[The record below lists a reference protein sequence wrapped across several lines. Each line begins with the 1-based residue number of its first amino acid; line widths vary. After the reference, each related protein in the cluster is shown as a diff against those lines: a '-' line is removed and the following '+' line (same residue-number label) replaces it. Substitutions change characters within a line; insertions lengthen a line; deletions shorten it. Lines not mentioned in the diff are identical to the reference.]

1 MNQSHKCFERGMTAE
16 QAAKEIDLAPY
27 DEWPEAE
34 RFVANVAV
42 AYRELRGTHS
52 DEAPLARATA
62 RRYDADRRAEA
73 GDHPALPFPGQAST
87 SGIPRR

>member
-42 AYRELRGTHS
+42 AYRELRG
-52 DEAPLARATA
+52 E
-62 RRYDADRRAEA
+62 
-73 GDHPALPFPGQAST
+73 
-87 SGIPRR
+87 I